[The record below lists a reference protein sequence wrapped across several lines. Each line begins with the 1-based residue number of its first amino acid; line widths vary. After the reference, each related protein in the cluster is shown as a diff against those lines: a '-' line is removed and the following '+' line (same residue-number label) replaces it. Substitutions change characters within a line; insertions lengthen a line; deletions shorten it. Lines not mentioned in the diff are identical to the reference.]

1 MLTGE
6 VFFMLAMAPVAG
18 KLFDSYG
25 PRVPLFAGSVAH
37 VFGLMMTSL
46 CKDYY
51 QFFLSQSVVSG
62 IGASFI
68 FTPALS
74 AVCLSPSPLYKLS
87 S

>member
-1 MLTGE
+1 
-6 VFFMLAMAPVAG
+6 MLAMAPVAG
-18 KLFDSYG
+18 KIFDSYG
-25 PRVPLFAGSVAH
+25 PRVPLLAGSVAH

-46 CKDYY
+46 CKEYY

-74 AVCLSPSPLYKLS
+74 AVRPSSPPLLILQISKS
-87 S
+87 NWI